1 MIKINGHTEEDLM
14 KAPSLSRYSFG
25 AVLDLTRKRK
35 ILFDGKFCGLY
46 IFDRQDEQD
55 NNIILDEEPK
65 KRPDYQD
72 VAIMFNADSRHKR
85 NSFTLKESHFG
96 NHGME
101 FKVSGDV
108 VFEKNEHLMFLNSTL
123 VEIDNSTFANNG
135 YTWLVA
141 RKDDEDEVPFITN
154 LLFKENNNVS
164 FSFDIKGDEE
174 PPFIG
179 FINIVGNKSAYEI
192 DSAAITLSIK
202 SLDDRDD
209 ELLIFNGNKFVPL
222 RMGEAYFLDLYNSNY
237 INCSFDGEKKSMITR
252 VNSAKEVTFS
262 NCTFNSEKVDIEPID
277 SDLMFSNSIFIGK
290 ENKIKTNKDAID
302 SSEFRN
308 VESGVI
314 DCAGAFSNNVVVGK
328 VELADVACCEG
339 SYIENSKIVGAG
351 EIKNAYIKDKHLYD
365 VGDLSNS
372 VNDPHKEASKDNLQ
386 IDPL

>member
-55 NNIILDEEPK
+55 NNVILDEEPK

-135 YTWLVA
+135 YTWFVT
-141 RKDDEDEVPFITN
+141 RKDDETETPFITN
-154 LLFKENNNVS
+154 LLFKENSNVS

-192 DSAAITLSIK
+192 DSAAIMLSTK

-237 INCSFDGEKKSMITR
+237 INCSFDGEKKSMTTR

-277 SDLMFSNSIFIGK
+277 SDLMITNSIFIGK
-290 ENKIKTNKDAID
+290 ENKIKTNKDVID

-351 EIKNAYIKDKHLYD
+351 EIKNAYIKEKHLYD
-365 VGDLSNS
+365 VGDLSNNVS
-372 VNDPHKEASKDNLQ
+372 DPHKEVSKDNLE

>member
-85 NSFTLKESHFG
+85 NSCTLKESYFG
-96 NHGME
+96 QHGME
-101 FKVSGDV
+101 FKISGDV
-108 VFEKNEHLMFLNSTL
+108 LFEKNEHLMFLNSTL

-135 YTWLVA
+135 YTWFVT
-141 RKDDEDEVPFITN
+141 RKDDETETPFITN
-154 LLFKENNNVS
+154 LLFKENSNVS

-179 FINIVGNKSAYEI
+179 FMNIVGNKSAYEI
-192 DSAAITLSIK
+192 DSAAITLSTK

-222 RMGEAYFLDLYNSNY
+222 RMGERYFLDLYNSNY
-237 INCSFDGEKKSMITR
+237 INCSFDGEKKSMTTW

-277 SDLMFSNSIFIGK
+277 SDLMLTNSIFIGK

-308 VESGVI
+308 VQSGVI

-365 VGDLSNS
+365 VGDLSNN
-372 VNDPHKEASKDNLQ
+372 VDDPHKEASKDNLQ
-386 IDPL
+386 INPL

>member
-85 NSFTLKESHFG
+85 NSCTLKESHFG
-96 NHGME
+96 QHGME
-101 FKVSGDV
+101 FKISGDV

-123 VEIDNSTFANNG
+123 VEIDNSTFSNNG
-135 YTWLVA
+135 YTWFVT
-141 RKDDEDEVPFITN
+141 RKDDETETPFVTN

-179 FINIVGNKSAYEI
+179 FINIVGNKSAYQTE
-192 DSAAITLSIK
+192 SALVRLSTK

-222 RMGEAYFLDLYNSNY
+222 PMGEAYFLDLYNSNY
-237 INCSFDGEKKSMITR
+237 INCSFDGEKKSMTTW

-262 NCTFNSEKVDIEPID
+262 NCTFNSEKATIEPID
-277 SDLMFSNSIFIGK
+277 SDLMLTNSIFIGK

-302 SSEFRN
+302 SSEFRD
-308 VESGVI
+308 VQSGVI

-328 VELADVACCEG
+328 VELSDVDCCEG

-351 EIKNAYIKDKHLYD
+351 EIKNAYIKDKQLYD
-365 VGDLSNS
+365 VGDLSNN

-386 IDPL
+386 IDLL